1 MYQIKIY
8 NLITEVDK
16 ECWDTLTRDN
26 IFMCYNWLKT
36 FEVTTTL
43 SVKPYYL
50 MIFDKD
56 KLVGSSVC
64 YFDKK
69 AKGASI
75 DDLLLG
81 RLRKFKVFRKL
92 SFLPSIICYPRKGF
106 GTHLLISEEVNS
118 NQIKIIMNKLI
129 DCVQD
134 IAFLNKASICFQY
147 VMDHEI
153 DLMNLLTE
161 RGFYKTISYP
171 LCYIDINWSSFED
184 YRKYVSLRH
193 PSMKK
198 TIPREINKNRKAGVV
213 IIKLQN
219 VNDYHQR
226 LIELLTMNHEKYDIN
241 DFTVKTDYFH
251 LVNEIFGDDAIIYAA
266 AKADKII
273 GVCVVL
279 RKEQEGYI
287 SAIGIDH
294 HYSRGDLTYFNIMY
308 YEPIY
313 NAIKSG
319 IKRLYYSNA
328 LYEVKSRRGCII
340 DNTYLFYKSFNH
352 TIGKKFRLKT
362 WFRIHKWWMS
372 QKLSYIKKL

>member
-147 VMDHEI
+147 VMDH
-153 DLMNLLTE
+153 
-161 RGFYKTISYP
+161 G
-171 LCYIDINWSSFED
+171 
-184 YRKYVSLRH
+184 H

-198 TIPREINKNRKAGVV
+198 TIPREINKNRKTGVV
-213 IIKLQN
+213 IIILHN
-219 VNDYHQR
+219 INNFR
-226 LIELLTMNHEKYDIN
+226 EGFLNLL
-241 DFTVKTDYFH
+241 
-251 LVNEIFGDDAIIYAA
+251 
-266 AKADKII
+266 
-273 GVCVVL
+273 
-279 RKEQEGYI
+279 R
-287 SAIGIDH
+287 
-294 HYSRGDLTYFNIMY
+294 
-308 YEPIY
+308 
-313 NAIKSG
+313 
-319 IKRLYYSNA
+319 
-328 LYEVKSRRGCII
+328 
-340 DNTYLFYKSFNH
+340 
-352 TIGKKFRLKT
+352 
-362 WFRIHKWWMS
+362 
-372 QKLSYIKKL
+372 